1 MTKVEKFDLKSRQV
15 DIFFI
20 TLDSSG
26 NIFNVYLYI
35 IVFVY
40 YHLYIIYIIII
51 LPLRVKCNASAQN
64 GEIRYTKD
72 RILPM
77 SHLDICNQHDLT
89 AATSISYFYY
99 NFYTT
104 YYYRYSRYDCMVW
117 SNSTNLL
124 HAAAELYRIQ
134 WYSETLLGFR
144 ALTLL
149 RRRYLSYRNQSIDLL
164 CKPMDWFLYD
174 WDLRHESVNKINQEM
189 VQEIHIIY

>member
-72 RILPM
+72 RILPRVIWTYVTSM
-77 SHLDICNQHDLT
+77 ILLLLHLL
-89 AATSISYFYY
+89 ATSI
-99 NFYTT
+99 TT
-104 YYYRYSRYDCMVW
+104 S
-117 SNSTNLL
+117 
-124 HAAAELYRIQ
+124 
-134 WYSETLLGFR
+134 TLLTTI
-144 ALTLL
+144 ATLVMTAWCGLIPPIYYTQL
-149 RRRYLSYRNQSIDLL
+149 RNSIEYNGTRKLYQDLG
-164 CKPMDWFLYD
+164 P
-174 WDLRHESVNKINQEM
+174 
-189 VQEIHIIY
+189 